1 MKFAGIY
8 YSHAAPPANI
18 GTISAMTSAL
28 TCALAG
34 IPLFRVGPEHATGAM
49 RGHDDISARIAE
61 GCRRAIEAGAT
72 HVLLF
77 EHDVLYPANYAAD
90 LITAALGGF
99 MPVPAWLYNT
109 NVLRL
114 NDQGYGTTENSRVT
128 SNLLAPVDAL
138 LTTMEARRVHIA
150 NGGKIT
156 WGEPGRRWEGC
167 PDVQLPMLTW
177 SNGLPSIDVRLGGN
191 FTGSRLLGNAVSH
204 ATGWPNAS
212 DLRRALLVEA

>member
-1 MKFAGIY
+1 
-8 YSHAAPPANI
+8 
-18 GTISAMTSAL
+18 
-28 TCALAG
+28 
-34 IPLFRVGPEHATGAM
+34 M

-77 EHDVLYPANYAAD
+77 EHDVLYPTCYAARSISAYAED
-90 LITAALGGF
+90 PIDQ
-99 MPVPAWLYNT
+99 WLYNT

-114 NDQGYGTTENSRVT
+114 NEQGYGTTENNKVT
-128 SNLLAPVDAL
+128 SNLVAPVAAL

-212 DLRRALLVEA
+212 DLRHALLVEA